1 MGEREYG
8 EGSIYQR
15 KDRRYVGQYTIPT
28 LNGTKKKYIYG
39 KDKKEVRTK
48 LTKAIADKD
57 AGLFF
62 DRGGGI
68 PTA

>member
-15 KDRRYVGQYTIPT
+15 KDGRYVGQYTIPT

-39 KDKKEVRTK
+39 KDKEVRAK

-68 PTA
+68 STA